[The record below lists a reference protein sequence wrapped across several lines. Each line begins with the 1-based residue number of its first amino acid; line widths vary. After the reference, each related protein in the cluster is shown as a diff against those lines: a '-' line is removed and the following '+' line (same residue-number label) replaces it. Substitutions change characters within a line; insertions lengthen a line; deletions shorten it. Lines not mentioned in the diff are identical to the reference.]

1 MPHKKKRLFT
11 RHNSTKFVLYTDGRN
26 EKGEKIKENVL
37 IPVSSNHV
45 PGSSL
50 LIASLA
56 GICKPSSESNDER
69 DSHSDDIPKSTN
81 KKHSKRYEDEE
92 ADLGKILDQMADDS
106 EEDTEDEEDFEK
118 IRQKMQSMDF
128 FDNPTR
134 SQHPRSNVHVEI
146 FDEEGSDFSDDF
158 GQFSDAES
166 EEDFDNEQPKRTL
179 TSSRPDCSEAI
190 KLLNEGFKEV
200 LSKEY
205 DENQIGALDD
215 EEICGTFTAE
225 NHHVMNFISTPLQ
238 KKPEEIEIGEF
249 DDSLKQKILLYA
261 EVEPPEKVVK
271 IVTEKKEE
279 FDCESILSTYTNIY
293 NRPAVIKEEST
304 IKKIKVPRN
313 PLKKNLTKSQL
324 KQLESSSEEEENS
337 DDEDNFSVATS
348 CNIRPKDETPEQ
360 RRERK
365 NMFKEAKR
373 ESRRLKKENKLAFK
387 NEKKKQV
394 AQAINI
400 QNTRGIKLL

>member
-1 MPHKKKRLFT
+1 MPRKKMRLFT
-11 RHNSTKFVLYTDGRN
+11 RHNSTKFVLYTEGRN
-26 EKGEKIKENVL
+26 EDGEKIKENVL

-56 GICKPSSESNDER
+56 GICKPASENSDEK
-69 DSHSDDIPKSTN
+69 DSHSDDIPKSSR
-81 KKHSKRYEDEE
+81 KKYSETYEDEE
-92 ADLGKILDQMADDS
+92 ADLGKILEQMTDS

-166 EEDFDNEQPKRTL
+166 GEDSGDEQPKRTL
-179 TSSRPDCSEAI
+179 TSSRPDCPEAI

-200 LSKEY
+200 LAKEY

-225 NHHVMNFISTPLQ
+225 NQHVMNFISTPLE
-238 KKPEEIEIGEF
+238 KKPDETEIDEF

-261 EVEPPEKVVK
+261 EVEPPEKIVK
-271 IVTEKKEE
+271 IVEKKKEE

-293 NRPAVIKEEST
+293 NRPTVIKEESK
-304 IKKIKVPRN
+304 IKKIKIPHN

-324 KQLESSSEEEENS
+324 KQLESSSSEEENS

-365 NMFKEAKR
+365 NLFKEAKR

-387 NEKKKQV
+387 NEKKKQI